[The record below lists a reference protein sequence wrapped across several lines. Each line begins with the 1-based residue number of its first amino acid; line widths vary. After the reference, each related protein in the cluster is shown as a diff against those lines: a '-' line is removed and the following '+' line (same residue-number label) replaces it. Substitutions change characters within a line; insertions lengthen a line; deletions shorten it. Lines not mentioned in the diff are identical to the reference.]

1 MEEKVSLKRLRT
13 KDVEWLY
20 PIILDYITKAHD
32 DFIIHGKED
41 KVVDYSNAGYLEK
54 NLKCEHKLITIDGGD
69 HNLTRES
76 DLNIIKENIISWIKK
91 HS

>member
-41 KVVDYSNAGYLEK
+41 AFEVTATKIVGVVDDIVDGVVKKYEK
-54 NLKCEHKLITIDGGD
+54 E
-69 HNLTRES
+69 
-76 DLNIIKENIISWIKK
+76 
-91 HS
+91 